1 MHAVNALASPNG
13 SRRDS
18 NAALAN
24 GASPQLETAAPRH
37 RTRSHPC
44 RFSRDRLEAGRR
56 PDLRQSVPVSSV
68 IASPPAAHTAPPPPD
83 EIARRLAPLCRAHGI
98 TRLEIFGSVARGDAQ
113 PGSDV
118 DLIATF
124 TKPVGWNIV
133 SIEEEMAS
141 ALGVPID
148 LLMRETVDEMTNP
161 FRKVSIARDRRTIY
175 AG

>member
-1 MHAVNALASPNG
+1 MQIAHTDARFKLVSNKSRLDPAAVTPNWNRLPG
-13 SRRDS
+13 
-18 NAALAN
+18 
-24 GASPQLETAAPRH
+24 G
-37 RTRSHPC
+37 
-44 RFSRDRLEAGRR
+44 RLEAGRR
-56 PDLRQSVPVSSV
+56 GELRQSAPVNST
-68 IASPPAAHTAPPPPD
+68 AAAPAGARVAPPPPD

-98 TRLEIFGSVARGDAQ
+98 ARLEIFGSVARGDAQ

-124 TKPVGWNIV
+124 TKRVGWNIV
-133 SIEEEMAS
+133 SIEEEMAA

-175 AG
+175 AA